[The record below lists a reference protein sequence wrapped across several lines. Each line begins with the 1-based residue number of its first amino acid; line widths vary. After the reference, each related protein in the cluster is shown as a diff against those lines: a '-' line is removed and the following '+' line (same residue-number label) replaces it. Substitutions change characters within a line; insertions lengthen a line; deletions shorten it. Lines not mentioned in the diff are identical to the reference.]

1 MSLNRVHAVLGAL
14 LFSSCVLDLELPEA
28 PRQGA
33 LIGIVDTSPIDG
45 AGHAVVLVD
54 TNGQKLTVNTEAN
67 GAFRFPEVLPGLYA
81 IDVRIDGFAP
91 LVVPNVRVKSG
102 EEVDVGVLEP
112 LFLQDER
119 ASGFIR
125 GRVTNGAGGAVA
137 GTSIQF
143 FLPSSTSPLTAAV
156 ADADGNFDAP
166 VTSGTWRL
174 VARHPWYE
182 EATLEN
188 VVVAEGSTVDLRMSP
203 IVLSIRPATI
213 SGVVLVERDGQP
225 TIAAEGATVTL
236 STGATT
242 TTDAAGKYVLT
253 GVVAGTH
260 TLRAQLASYADPLPG
275 RTITVEPDGMTTA
288 DTITLELLRGS
299 VRGTVE
305 TADGAPADGIT
316 ASLAPVGYGAAA
328 AGGMIASRAQYLITS
343 VPYGDYTLTLSK
355 QGYFRASLAVRVDAA
370 SVNVSNTVLAPQS
383 GDFLI
388 DDLDPDN
395 TPTFS
400 RTANVTV
407 VFTNTANATEMR
419 ISEDQAFTGVSFV
432 TFQNN
437 KPVALTS
444 SEGVKT
450 LFVQLKDN
458 TGTVGPTLSS
468 SITLDTTPPSAP
480 TLELDSTGVSGAG
493 LKFTNSNVTL
503 PLRVLAQDT
512 LSGVSGMRLSGTGV
526 ATGGLLSTPT
536 LPYQSDS
543 VFNRAV
549 TTDGVQTVYAQVIDN
564 AGNASAIVTDV
575 VVVDRAVPSGAI
587 TALRGPGATADGY
600 TNQLFVDV
608 QVAVGAE
615 PDGGSVHVKLA
626 NAAGPD
632 LDAAQFQAAL
642 PVVSWYLGAASDGLK
657 TIHAQFRDTAGNLS
671 APLNT
676 SITYDITPPSP
687 VSANVTPAISSTTSV
702 TVNVASSASDLSSTE
717 AVTVS
722 ENPSFTAAGT
732 VGPMAM
738 PGTGQIPFTLTNSDG
753 VHTVYVRFKDR
764 AGNVSVVTAQ
774 VTLDDTPPSAP
785 NFSLVATGTRG
796 STKFTKNGTSL
807 PFTLTGV
814 DALSGVAQMRLSTS
828 SAVGANGL
836 LTSGTT
842 SPWAASGNFTRAA
855 GDAAVT
861 VYAQLIDAAGNAS
874 VVVSDTIVVDTT
886 LPSGTVNIA
895 RGAEATVDG
904 FTNSSVVNVS
914 LTAPTEPNGGGVT
927 FKMANS
933 NGIELTQAAFQEL
946 SPTVSWFLSNGEGL
960 KTVYVV
966 FRDSAGNES
975 APITGT
981 ITYDIT
987 APTPATATITPSTT
1001 RVLSATVVVAS
1012 SAGDLSPTTGLT
1024 LSESSSF
1031 SGAGTVGPMAM
1042 PGGGSVGFTLS
1053 NSGDGL
1059 RTVYVRFRDRAGNST
1074 IVPATVTVDSTPP
1087 NGTIDVTG
1095 TLADGLTTSRTLT
1108 ATTDVR
1114 VAFRISGATEYFL
1127 GTGALTACP
1136 ASGYTA
1142 VPPNGELLTTVAGGA
1157 EGVREIRGCFRDAA
1171 GNVFGSAVSGGWA
1184 PSTSITFDGTAPVG
1198 CVVTA
1203 AGRRRDGS
1211 PSTVNGKTAATRIP
1225 VTVSGCTGSPVD
1237 MAIVTGSVTC
1247 NSSASLQWQ
1256 RFTGT
1261 VDFTLPN
1268 QDGLTSINACVRDQA
1283 LNVGSMTGTS
1293 MTLDTLAP
1301 TGAVVTID
1309 SPQSNGFTN
1318 VTSPVVTGSADDA
1331 TTWGLSESSRG
1342 PFTSL
1347 AYASTPSTTAYT
1359 FSSPGRKRLF
1369 AQFVDDVGNASSP
1382 VDASITV
1389 DTTAP
1394 AVPRFYSVDFD
1405 NRGARLFWD
1414 PVTDASGILRYE
1426 LWCGVSSASAKC
1438 AEVEGNKSDGWVLN
1452 LPNRRDQVFAVR
1464 AIDSATNASALS
1476 TTIAGAVGFRRIAVP
1491 FNSAYSVQPFDIATK
1506 GDDIYLTYSERDANW
1521 TNSTGNLKIAVS
1533 NDRGLTW
1540 RFNPLDDSF
1549 GGERQVGR
1557 IGFTDEAVIVATA
1570 GTPAD
1575 VATSEV
1581 KVYRSINSGT
1591 NWAQVVNASLASDA
1605 NFSAAGTGVGLIT
1618 NGTRVGVYY
1627 RNYNTT
1633 DMRIAYSSASASSL
1647 VLPST
1652 AYYTLPNTSVTQL
1665 KSCGGNFS
1673 LQHTWKNGSTLQG
1686 LTHYFFS
1693 QNTANVA
1700 GGEGALSTIL
1710 TGSGLGNTFAAYDIA
1725 CAALPEA
1732 TQSYLVYTASPN
1744 ALWFRR
1750 KLAAASSFLSAVTLA
1765 SDADLAQTP
1774 RVWAGSR
1781 NVYALYRN
1789 TSNELML
1796 AESRDEGVSFNVADR
1811 TRLTRGASDGIAAV
1825 MSGENSEDV
1834 AVAFTDATGTSL
1846 TLMVPALPAVRSVS
1860 EPGLTNSRLSWTPV
1874 SGIDR
1879 YQVAQGASLLSAFTD
1894 FNYASVVSY
1903 DVPSAATPQYFSI
1916 RAIDAQGMPG
1926 NDGNVWHS
1934 QPSTVSTVLTGATS
1948 TTGVQSSSSGI
1959 VAFNQNALLLPPW
1972 GLKTAST
1979 YDLTVYRTSNAGVT
1993 WAPYSFVTTA
2003 TTAARSLVGFNNRAF
2018 LFYRASSS
2026 AGVRARYFA
2035 DITSTAAAE
2044 VLVDNALNADFI
2056 AAKADVVQSRVLVAY
2071 VNAATDVIR
2080 AGYTADGVTYTLG
2093 NSFAV
2098 PFAGSNTTIDALD
2111 VVKFDGARALIS
2123 WRQTSSGTRYVYTAE
2138 STNYGSTWGTPTSVV
2153 VGTSGESYSSYLVSP
2168 DTIVAGAGNAAYS
2181 FVANVTELNPVYFK
2195 GDNLLMSVTGTDMG
2209 ASSSHFSRFVLDRDS
2224 VLDGSLDAFSSADGQ
2239 YLTYTTEEPGGSQ
2252 HRLKLAYCPTE
2263 CHRPFNWRRTILE
2276 TYASSNA
2283 WSPTVTVAQ
2292 SSTITIPPIFYVAYQ
2307 YYTGSTYE
2315 LRVARGGVNRLAR

>member
-1 MSLNRVHAVLGAL
+1 MSLNRVHAVFGAL
-14 LFSSCVLDLELPEA
+14 LLSSCVLDLELPEA
-28 PRQGA
+28 PQQGS
-33 LIGIVDTSPIDG
+33 LVGIVDTSPIDG

-81 IDVRIDGFAP
+81 LDVRIDGFAP

-102 EEVDVGVLEP
+102 EAVDVGVLEP

-137 GTSIQF
+137 GTSLQF

-174 VARHPWYE
+174 VARHPWYA

-188 VVVAEGSTVDLRMSP
+188 VVVAEGQTVDLRMSP

-225 TIAAEGATVTL
+225 TTAAQGATVTL

-242 TTDAAGKYVLT
+242 TTDADGKYVLT

-260 TLRAQLASYADPLPG
+260 TLRAQLAQYADPLPS
-275 RTITVEPDGMTTA
+275 RTITVEPDGLMTA

-328 AGGMIASRAQYLITS
+328 AVGMVSSRAQYLITS

-355 QGYFRASLAVRVDAA
+355 QGYFRASLTVRVDAP

-395 TPTFS
+395 TPTFT

-419 ISEDQAFTGVSFV
+419 ISEDQAFTGVNFV

-437 KPVALTS
+437 RPITLTGT
-444 SEGVKT
+444 EGVKT
-450 LFVQLKDN
+450 LYVQLKDN

-468 SITLDTTPPSAP
+468 SITLDTTPPAAP
-480 TLELDSTGVSGAG
+480 SLELDSTGVSGAG

-512 LSGVSGMRLSGTGV
+512 LSGVSGMRLSGTGA
-526 ATGGLLSTPT
+526 ATGGLLTTPT
-536 LPYQSDS
+536 LPYQSDA

-564 AGNASAIVTDV
+564 AGNASAIVSDV

-615 PDGGSVHVKLA
+615 PDGGSVQVKLA

-632 LDAAQFQAAL
+632 LDAAQFQTAL
-642 PVVSWYLGAASDGLK
+642 PVVSWYLGAQSDGLK

-676 SITYDITPPSP
+676 TITYDVTAPSP
-687 VSANVTPAISSTTSV
+687 VSANVTPAISPTTSV
-702 TVNVASSASDLSSTE
+702 TVNVASSAGDLSATE

-738 PGTGQIPFTLTNSDG
+738 PGSGQIPFTLSSGDG

-764 AGNVSVVTAQ
+764 AGNTSVVTAQ

-796 STKFTKNGTSL
+796 NTKFTKNGTSL

-828 SAVGANGL
+828 PAVGANGL
-836 LTSGTT
+836 LTTGTT
-842 SPWAASGNFTRAA
+842 SPWAASGAFARAA
-855 GDAAVT
+855 GDAPVT

-874 VVVSDTIVVDTT
+874 AVVSDTIVVDTSV
-886 LPSGTVNIA
+886 PSGTVNIA

-904 FTNSSVVNVS
+904 FTNSGVVNVS
-914 LTAPTEPNGGGVT
+914 LTAPAEPNGGGVT
-927 FKMANS
+927 FKMANT

-946 SPTVSWFLSNGEGL
+946 SPTVSWFLSNGEGS

-975 APITGT
+975 TPVTAN
-981 ITYDIT
+981 ITYDLT
-987 APTPATATITPSTT
+987 APTPATATITPATT
-1001 RVLSATVVVAS
+1001 RVLGVTVAVAS

-1031 SGAGTVGPMAM
+1031 SGSGTVGPMAM
-1042 PGGGSVGFTLS
+1042 PGGGTVGFTLS

-1059 RTVYVRFRDRAGNST
+1059 RTIYVRFRDRAGNST

-1087 NGTIDVTG
+1087 SGTIDVTG
-1095 TLADGLTTSRTLT
+1095 TLADGVTTSRALT

-1114 VAFRISGATEYFL
+1114 VGLRVSGATEYFL
-1127 GTGALTACP
+1127 GTGSLTTCP
-1136 ASGYTA
+1136 SSGYTA
-1142 VPPNGELLTTVAGGA
+1142 MPPNGEVLTTVAGGA
-1157 EGVREIRGCFRDAA
+1157 EGVRELRGCFRDAA
-1171 GNVFGSAVSGGWA
+1171 GNVFGGAVSGGWA
-1184 PSTSITFDGTAPVG
+1184 PSTSITFDGTAPTG

-1203 AGRRRDGS
+1203 TGRRRDGS
-1211 PSTVNGKTAATRIP
+1211 PSTVNGKTAATKIP
-1225 VTVSGCTGSPVD
+1225 VTISGCVGAPVD
-1237 MAIVTGSVTC
+1237 MAIVAGSVTC
-1247 NSSASLQWQ
+1247 NAGASLQWQ
-1256 RFTGT
+1256 RYSGT

-1268 QDGLTSINACVRDQA
+1268 QDGLTAINACVRDQA

-1293 MTLDTLAP
+1293 MTLDTQAP
-1301 TGAVVTID
+1301 TGAVIAID
-1309 SPQSNGFTN
+1309 SPQANGFTN
-1318 VTSPVVTGSADDA
+1318 VTAPVITGSADDA
-1331 TTWGLSESSRG
+1331 TSWGLSESSRG

-1347 AYASTPSTTAYT
+1347 AYSATPSTTTYT

-1369 AQFVDDVGNASSP
+1369 AQFVDDVGNASAP
-1382 VDASITV
+1382 VEASVTV

-1426 LWCGVSSASAKC
+1426 LWCGVSSAAAKC
-1438 AEVEGNKSDGWVLN
+1438 AEVDGTRSDGWVLN

-1464 AIDSATNASALS
+1464 AVDSATNASPLS

-1491 FNSAYSVQPFDIATK
+1491 FNSAYSVQPFDIATR
-1506 GDDIYLTYSERDANW
+1506 GDDIYVTYSERDANW
-1521 TNSTGNLKIAVS
+1521 TNATGNLKIAVS

-1540 RFNPLDDSF
+1540 RFNPLDDGF

-1557 IGFTDEAVIVATA
+1557 IGFVDDAVIVTTA

-1581 KVYRSINSGT
+1581 KVYRSTNSGT
-1591 NWAQVVNASLASDA
+1591 SWAQVTNASLATDA
-1605 NFSAAGTGVGLIT
+1605 NFAAAGTGLGLIT
-1618 NGTRVGVYY
+1618 NGARVGVYY
-1627 RNYNTT
+1627 RNNASA
-1633 DMRIAYSSASASSL
+1633 DLRIAYSNASGASVTLASA
-1647 VLPST
+1647 
-1652 AYYTLPNTSVTQL
+1652 AYYTLPSSSVTQL
-1665 KSCGGNFS
+1665 KSCGGNYS
-1673 LQHTWKNGSTLQG
+1673 LVHAWKNGSTLQA
-1686 LTHYFFS
+1686 LTHYFFN

-1700 GGEGALSTIL
+1700 GGEASLSTVL
-1710 TGSGLGNTFAAYDIA
+1710 SGSGAGNTFSSYDLA
-1725 CAALPEA
+1725 CVSLPEA

-1744 ALWFRR
+1744 ALYFRR
-1750 KLAAASSFLSAVTLA
+1750 KLAASTGFLSAVSLA
-1765 SDADLAQTP
+1765 TDADLSQAP

-1796 AESRDEGVSFNVADR
+1796 LESRDEGVNFSAADR
-1811 TRLTRGASDGIAAV
+1811 TRLARGASDGIAAV
-1825 MSGENSEDV
+1825 LSGENSEDV

-1846 TLMVPALPAVRSVS
+1846 TLMVPALPSVRSVG
-1860 EPGLTNSRLSWTPV
+1860 EPGLTTSRLSWTPV

-1879 YQVAQGASLLSAFTD
+1879 YQVAQGASLLSPFTD

-1926 NDGNVWHS
+1926 NDGNVWHA

-1948 TTGVQSSSSGI
+1948 TTGVLSSSAGI
-1959 VAFNQNALLLPPW
+1959 VAYNQNALLLPPW
-1972 GLKTAST
+1972 GLKASGT
-1979 YDLTVYRTSNAGVT
+1979 YDLTVYRTSNGGVS
-1993 WAPYSFVTTA
+1993 WSPYSWVTST
-2003 TTAARSLVGFNNRAF
+2003 TTAARALVGFGNRAF
-2018 LFYRASSS
+2018 LFYRLSSL
-2026 AGVRARYFA
+2026 AGVRARFFSDLTGTVA
-2035 DITSTAAAE
+2035 SE
-2044 VLVDNALNADFI
+2044 VVVDNTLSADFI
-2056 AAKADVVQSRVLVAY
+2056 SARADVNNSRVLVAY

-2080 AGYTADGVTYTLG
+2080 SAYTTDGTTYTLG
-2093 NSFAV
+2093 TSFAV
-2098 PFAGSNTTIDALD
+2098 PTAGANTTIDGLE
-2111 VVKFDGARALIS
+2111 VVKLDGARSLLT
-2123 WRQTSSGTRYVYTAE
+2123 WRQTTSGVRYVYTAE
-2138 STNYGSTWGTPTSVV
+2138 STNYGSTWGTPTLVV
-2153 VGTSGESYSSYLVSP
+2153 TGTSGESYSTYLVSP
-2168 DTIVAGAGNAAYS
+2168 DTIVTGAGNAAYS
-2181 FVANVTELNPVYFK
+2181 FVANVTELNLAYFK
-2195 GDNLLMSVTGTDMG
+2195 GDNLYVSVTGTDMG
-2209 ASSSHFSRFVLDRDS
+2209 AFSSHFSRFVLDRDS
-2224 VLDGSLDAFSSADGQ
+2224 VLEGSIDAFSNGDGQ
-2239 YLTYTTEEPGGSQ
+2239 YLAYTTEEPGGGQ

-2276 TYASSNA
+2276 TYASANA
-2283 WSPTVTVAQ
+2283 WSPTVAVAQ
-2292 SSTITIPPIFYVAYQ
+2292 SSTPIFYVAYQ
-2307 YYTGSTYE
+2307 YSTGSTYE